1 MNFII
6 KHKRLIGF
14 LVTTAVCIWL
24 IYVLR
29 SVLFPFIFGLILAYL
44 LLPIVKWI
52 EHKLPET
59 QNKWRMRRAL
69 VIGFAYVVFFTLFT
83 GFVVYLFSSMKPAL
97 TNLTSN
103 AANFYISAYKNI
115 ISATDS
121 FTDLFFNLLPE
132 ELHQQIDLYIYNL
145 GLDTINNIVN
155 NFSTINPQI
164 GISAIGAILGLAIMP
179 VFVFYI
185 LKDWEHIENKCYSL
199 LPVWASGYT
208 RDIVGIVN
216 RVLGRYIRAELVLG
230 LAVGTIS
237 LIGFLALRVPFAPL
251 LALIA
256 GLMEM
261 VPVVGPWIAGALA
274 VLLTAALAPEKVGW
288 VVLLAAGIQ
297 ITENI
302 FLCPRVQS
310 GFMRIHPALTM
321 VLLVIGMFV
330 AGILGFILVL
340 PLAATIRE
348 VYKYVQGR
356 KRQYDLQNEI
366 LKTVPPVV

>member
-1 MNFII
+1 
-6 KHKRLIGF
+6 
-14 LVTTAVCIWL
+14 
-24 IYVLR
+24 
-29 SVLFPFIFGLILAYL
+29 
-44 LLPIVKWI
+44 
-52 EHKLPET
+52 
-59 QNKWRMRRAL
+59 
-69 VIGFAYVVFFTLFT
+69 
-83 GFVVYLFSSMKPAL
+83 
-97 TNLTSN
+97 
-103 AANFYISAYKNI
+103 
-115 ISATDS
+115 
-121 FTDLFFNLLPE
+121 
-132 ELHQQIDLYIYNL
+132 LHQQIDLYIYNL